1 MERRQIG
8 TPQHSS
14 KISHGDSD
22 DQDDG
27 DESRATDDDDDAFCS
42 RRREDEED
50 ERDAD
55 DEEMDA
61 EYDEHGMSDWRQ
73 GCKNE
78 EYKNEERE

>member
-1 MERRQIG
+1 MMTHLR
-8 TPQHSS
+8 T
-14 KISHGDSD
+14 KL
-22 DQDDG
+22 
-27 DESRATDDDDDAFCS
+27 
-42 RRREDEED
+42 DEED

-78 EYKNEERE
+78 EYKNEEDVYEDRE

>member
-1 MERRQIG
+1 MAIPTIKTTVTSRERR
-8 TPQHSS
+8 TTMMTHLRT
-14 KISHGDSD
+14 KL
-22 DQDDG
+22 
-27 DESRATDDDDDAFCS
+27 
-42 RRREDEED
+42 DEED

-78 EYKNEERE
+78 EYKNEEDVYEDRE